1 MEQRYVCQQCY
12 HLQLDDEP
20 CRECGGATVDI
31 EAAGENPEL
40 IEGLRRQVATR
51 RRRYILGMEAM
62 AVVLCAGILFV
73 ALAMARGL
81 GGGSLEWVAKLSVV
95 GLLAGLWKA
104 IPVIYGHYL
113 QDVKSRLLGRL
124 QDKG

>member
-1 MEQRYVCQQCY
+1 MEQRYVCEQCY
-12 HLQLDDEP
+12 HLQLAP
-20 CRECGGATVDI
+20 QSCQECGGATVDI

-40 IEGLRRQVATR
+40 IEGLRQRVATR
-51 RRRYILGMEAM
+51 RRRYILAMEAM
-62 AVVLCAGILFV
+62 AVVFCAGILFV

-81 GGGSLEWVAKLSVV
+81 GGGALEWVAKLSVV

-113 QDVKSRLLGRL
+113 QDVQSRLLGRL
-124 QDKG
+124 QDEE